1 MTREVNARDA
11 LSDRFGRPVTNA
23 RISLN
28 SSSSCNFRYIHC
40 HMEGIKSFSST
51 LMTADEIERVV
62 RVLFGFGV
70 DTVKLTGGEPM
81 LRPDILEVVKK
92 LKPVGFREISMT
104 TNGTRF

>member
-1 MTREVNARDA
+1 
-11 LSDRFGRPVTNA
+11 
-23 RISLN
+23 
-28 SSSSCNFRYIHC
+28 
-40 HMEGIKSFSST
+40 MEGIKSFSST

>member
-1 MTREVNARDA
+1 
-11 LSDRFGRPVTNA
+11 
-23 RISLN
+23 
-28 SSSSCNFRYIHC
+28 
-40 HMEGIKSFSST
+40 MEGIKSFSSR
-51 LMTADEIERVV
+51 LMTAHEMQSVV

-70 DTVKLTGGEPM
+70 HTVKLTGGEPM